1 MRYGYA
7 RVSTKKQAKDG
18 NSLEAQTELLLANG
32 AQQIVSDTFTGRRLD
47 RPQLQA
53 LLARLQPGDVLLA
66 TKLDRVARS
75 ISQGS
80 QLVSELIARGVT
92 VHILNLGILDNS
104 PASRLIRNVF
114 FAFAEFERDL
124 IVERT
129 TEGKAIARLAPGYQ
143 EGRPRTYTDEDI
155 CYCLTL
161 MQELSIN
168 TTAKVT
174 GISRRTLQRWYV
186 DRQSLL
192 PVTRS

>member
-7 RVSTKKQAKDG
+7 RVSTKKQAKAG

-129 TEGKAIARLAPGYQ
+129 TEGKASARLAPGYQ

-174 GISRRTLQRWYV
+174 GISRRTLQRWYATH
-186 DRQSLL
+186 QSLL
-192 PVTRS
+192 PVIFP

>member
-53 LLARLQPGDVLLA
+53 LLARLEPGDVLLA

-80 QLVSELIARGVT
+80 QLVSELMARGVT

-174 GISRRTLQRWYV
+174 GISRRTLQRWYATH
-186 DRQSLL
+186 QSLL
-192 PVTRS
+192 PVIFP

>member
-174 GISRRTLQRWYV
+174 GISRRTLQRWYATH
-186 DRQSLL
+186 QSLL
-192 PVTRS
+192 PVVCP

>member
-174 GISRRTLQRWYV
+174 GISRRTLQRWYATH
-186 DRQSLL
+186 QSLL
-192 PVTRS
+192 PVIFP

>member
-7 RVSTKKQAKDG
+7 RVSTKKQTKDG

-66 TKLDRVARS
+66 TELDRVARS

-186 DRQSLL
+186 DHQSLL
-192 PVTRS
+192 PVISP

>member
-155 CYCLTL
+155 CYCLIL

-186 DRQSLL
+186 DHQSLL
-192 PVTRS
+192 PAVCS